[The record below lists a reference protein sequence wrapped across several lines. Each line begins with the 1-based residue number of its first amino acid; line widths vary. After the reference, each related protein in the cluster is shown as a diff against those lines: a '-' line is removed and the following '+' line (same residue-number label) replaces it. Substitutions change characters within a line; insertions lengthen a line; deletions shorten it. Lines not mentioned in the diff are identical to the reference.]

1 MFPLLAK
8 HSLKSDRL
16 MAYKM
21 QSCSAAERKVAKCRV
36 LHSREICGFDR
47 PAELRRRV
55 ACAQQRARVHAYVC
69 VCVSA
74 GLAHKR
80 NPSCMELSFATSRT

>member
-21 QSCSAAERKVAKCRV
+21 QSCSAADRKVAKCRV

-69 VCVSA
+69 VCVCVGRFGTQAESQLY
-74 GLAHKR
+74 GTVV
-80 NPSCMELSFATSRT
+80 CYI